1 MPKIVKPQGP
11 SLYNFYQKIMDRTGH
26 HKGKSEVVVM
36 PSEEIKEEIVEERP
50 LATARDKLEESD
62 PDVDGLI
69 KWAKNLPDDIPNT
82 SQSSFF
88 NKFT

>member
-1 MPKIVKPQGP
+1 
-11 SLYNFYQKIMDRTGH
+11 LYNFYQKILDKTGH
-26 HKGKSEVVVM
+26 HKVKSDVGHPQED
-36 PSEEIKEEIVEERP
+36 IKEEIVEERP
-50 LATARDKLEESD
+50 ALTARDKLDESD

-88 NKFT
+88 QKFT

>member
-1 MPKIVKPQGP
+1 M
-11 SLYNFYQKIMDRTGH
+11 
-26 HKGKSEVVVM
+26 
-36 PSEEIKEEIVEERP
+36 EERP

>member
-1 MPKIVKPQGP
+1 MQ
-11 SLYNFYQKIMDRTGH
+11 
-26 HKGKSEVVVM
+26 
-36 PSEEIKEEIVEERP
+36 EEIKEDIVEERVAS
-50 LATARDKLEESD
+50 LTARDKLDESD

-88 NKFT
+88 HKFA